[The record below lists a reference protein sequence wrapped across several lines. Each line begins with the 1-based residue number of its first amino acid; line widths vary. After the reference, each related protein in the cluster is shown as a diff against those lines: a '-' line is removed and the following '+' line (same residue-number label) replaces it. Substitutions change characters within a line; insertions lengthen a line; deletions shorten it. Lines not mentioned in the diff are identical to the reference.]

1 MRRILYDY
9 GVQPEIKWKTAIK
22 TMEECPND
30 AVKTYLRRVSK
41 NIIAMYME
49 LNDETGLI
57 DFIKFGIMTP
67 KALDDTYKKAKEK
80 GLTTVMAYICE
91 AQKDTKGNNSS
102 FSL

>member
-1 MRRILYDY
+1 
-9 GVQPEIKWKTAIK
+9 
-22 TMEECPND
+22 
-30 AVKTYLRRVSK
+30 
-41 NIIAMYME
+41 MYME

-57 DFIKFGIMTP
+57 DFIKLGIMTP

-91 AQKDTKGNNSS
+91 AQKDITGGKSS

>member
-1 MRRILYDY
+1 M
-9 GVQPEIKWKTAIK
+9 QPEIKWKTAIK

-57 DFIKFGIMTP
+57 DFIKLGVMTP

-91 AQKDTKGNNSS
+91 AQKDTKGSNSS